1 MKYTKKLLSLVL
13 VLVLALALAVPGMAA
28 GTGSITVTN
37 ATEGKDYAGY
47 KIFDATYTGTGDDQ
61 KVSYTIKNTAGYQFY
76 AAVSDKNSPFTLTPA
91 AGEANTFV
99 VSVKEGW
106 NDTAIINWIKG
117 VDISG
122 MTPDLTSTEASSTEI
137 VTWNNVPYGYYYIT
151 SELGTVITVDSNL
164 PDVNV
169 VDKNQIPGGDP
180 SKTAGEEDYEIGE
193 TIPFE
198 ISFKATSYDGD
209 QMIKNYYVTDTMDA
223 GMAMV
228 RNEGADNDVTVTIYQ
243 ANGTTVLET
252 LYFEA
257 SDNGFNITI
266 PWAESSVV
274 EGATVWTSK
283 YDNASV
289 IKVTYNAKL
298 TSQAA
303 IDGNGNDNNAIIN
316 WDVNDGESIP
326 VKDTVY
332 TYALAIQKV
341 DKQGNGLAGA
351 TFVLKDADGEVVK
364 VSGSNGT
371 YTVDPTVAESA
382 TITSPASGLIVIK
395 GVDGDE
401 YTLTETKAPLGY
413 NLLKDP
419 VEVQPTKTGG
429 TTTSKT
435 IYLDAD
441 GNQVSESDPYEV
453 DFTITADVGATAY
466 AVVNFTGTE
475 LPSTGGMGTTIFY
488 TLGGV
493 LVVGAAILLVTKK
506 RVHDVEG

>member
-1 MKYTKKLLSLVL
+1 MKNLSKLFAM
-13 VLVLALALAVPGMAA
+13 ALALIMTMALTVPAFAEGN
-28 GTGSITVTN
+28 TGSITVTN

-61 KVSYTIKNTAGYQFY
+61 KVSYTIKNTVDYQFY
-76 AAVSDKNSPFTLTPA
+76 AAVSDEDSPFTLTPVA
-91 AGEANTFV
+91 SATDTFV

-122 MTPDLTSTEASSTEI
+122 MTPDLASTEATATEI
-137 VTWNNVPYGYYYIT
+137 VTWSNVPYGYYYIT

-228 RNEGADNDVTVTIYQ
+228 RNEGADNDVTVTIYR
-243 ANGTTVLET
+243 ADGTTVQAT
-252 LYFEA
+252 LKFEA

-303 IDGNGNDNNAIIN
+303 IDGNGNDNNATIN
-316 WDVNDGESIP
+316 WDVNDGDSIP

-332 TYALAIQKV
+332 TYALAIKKV
-341 DKQGNGLAGA
+341 DKQGNALAGA
-351 TFVLKDADGEVVK
+351 EFVLKNGDEVVK
-364 VSGSNGT
+364 VSGSNGV
-371 YTVDPTVAESA
+371 YTVDPTVTESA
-382 TITSPASGLIVIK
+382 TITSPENGLIVIK

-401 YTLTETKAPLGY
+401 YTLTETKAPDGY
-413 NLLKDP
+413 NLLTAP
-419 VEVQPTKTGG
+419 VTVTPTLIGE
-429 TTTSKT
+429 TSTNETK
-435 IYLDAD
+435 YLDEN
-441 GNQVSESDPYEV
+441 GNVVDVETGASVSIV
-453 DFTITADVGATAY
+453 IADVAATPVV
-466 AVVNFTGTE
+466 VVNFTGTE
-475 LPSTGGMGTTIFY
+475 LPSTGGMGTTLFY
-488 TLGGV
+488 TIGGL
-493 LVVGAAILLVTKK
+493 LVVCAGVLLVTKK
-506 RVHDVEG
+506 RMHDMEG